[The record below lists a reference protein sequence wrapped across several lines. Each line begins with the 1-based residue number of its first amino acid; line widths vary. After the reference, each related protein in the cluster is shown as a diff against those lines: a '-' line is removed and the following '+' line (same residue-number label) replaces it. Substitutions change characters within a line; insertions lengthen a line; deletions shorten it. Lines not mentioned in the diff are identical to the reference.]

1 MVYNRGHSQGLV
13 LLVLVHSTDE
23 RLAARI
29 LRDIRH
35 VEVAPGVAITWEPE
49 ERVDRALGAAKREL
63 IERWESKGTGPLLEY
78 AVLRLTDDQYNAVR
92 HMVRRA
98 VDARASA
105 LAGGLRRLAA
115 DMRRGRGRVQE
126 LKARFRR
133 LASAVA
139 ELNEAAAKL
148 DIYTSALDELREA
161 YREANAEYLKLG

>member
-1 MVYNRGHSQGLV
+1 M

-139 ELNEAAAKL
+139 ELNEA
-148 DIYTSALDELREA
+148 
-161 YREANAEYLKLG
+161 